1 MTLAA
6 FIGIALIHLA
16 AAISPGPSFVVAV
29 RTSMAEGFRPS
40 VGLAIGFG
48 LGALI
53 WALAALMGLALLFE
67 VAPAALTALKIIGG
81 AVLMWIA
88 WQTWRHARDPM
99 ASTTDNGSAPPP
111 RSFASAIRLGLGTQ
125 LANPKPAVFFGA
137 VFVGLVPPDTSTVV
151 LAALLFVIFAQ
162 ETLWYVLVGRFFTLR
177 GPRAT
182 YARFKAMID
191 RTFGGLIALLAAKIA
206 TT

>member
-40 VGLAIGFG
+40 VGLAFGFG

-53 WALAALMGLALLFE
+53 WAVAALMGLALLFE
-67 VAPAALTALKIIGG
+67 IAPAALTALKIIGG
-81 AVLMWIA
+81 CILMWIA

-99 ASTTDNGSAPPP
+99 ASDVGEAVAPPP

-125 LANPKPAVFFGA
+125 MANPKPAVFFGA
-137 VFVGLVPPDTSTVV
+137 VFVGLVPPGTSAVV

-182 YARFKAMID
+182 YARFKTAID
-191 RTFGGLIALLAAKIA
+191 RTFGGLIAVLAAKTA